1 MSAKSD
7 LQNYL
12 ASILPPGE
20 SVAVTTTVQVKGGMK
35 KQLGKSI
42 AKGVAASLA
51 VSAATGGAA
60 GLLVVAVPPAAWAV
74 VTSQR
79 LLLIERVN
87 SGRRLGEV
95 FFDAPRA
102 ALTAT
107 TKRRLLNEVT
117 ISDASDGQSLLRL
130 NLGVKKGAAQEIV
143 AAIGR

>member
-7 LQNYL
+7 LQDYL

-35 KQLGKSI
+35 KQLGKII

-79 LLLIERVN
+79 LVLIERVN

>member
-42 AKGVAASLA
+42 AKGAAASLA

-79 LLLIERVN
+79 LLLIERTN
-87 SGRRLGEV
+87 GGRGLGEV
-95 FFDAPRA
+95 FFDAPRG
-102 ALTAT
+102 ALSAT
-107 TKRRLLNEVT
+107 MKSRLLNEVT

-143 AAIGR
+143 AAIER